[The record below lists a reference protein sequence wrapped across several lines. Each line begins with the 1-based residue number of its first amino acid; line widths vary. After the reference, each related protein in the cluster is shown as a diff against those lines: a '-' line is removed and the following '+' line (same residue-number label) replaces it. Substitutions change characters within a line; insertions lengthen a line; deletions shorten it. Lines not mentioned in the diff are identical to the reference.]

1 MELYK
6 QYRPATFDE
15 VRENAET
22 VAALRNM
29 TKDINKC
36 PHVFLFH
43 GPTGCGK
50 TTLARILANELGCKG
65 SDLKEMDFADF
76 RGIDAVREIKRA
88 FQYRPSQSTC
98 RFWIIDECHKMT
110 GDAQNAF
117 LKDLE
122 DTPKHVFI
130 ALCTS
135 EPTKLL
141 PTLRGRC
148 QQFQVNKLTEKGMT
162 RLLKS
167 IAKSE
172 GETLSTEI
180 YDTIVRNAHGHS
192 RNAIQLL
199 EKVLSVPEDLRE
211 EVAQQVELE
220 VIQSIELSRALIKG
234 ESWKNI
240 AKILTSLKDQEPES
254 IRRQVLGYAQA
265 ILLSGK
271 ADQRASAMLEE
282 FLEPTYDSGFPQI
295 VYACRSL
302 TNK

>member
-1 MELYK
+1 MPLY
-6 QYRPATFDE
+6 QDYRPATFDD

-22 VAALRNM
+22 VASLKNLV
-29 TKDINKC
+29 KDKNKC

-50 TTLARILANELGCKG
+50 TTLARILGTELGAKG
-65 SDLKEMDFADF
+65 QDLREMDFADF

-88 FQYRPSQSTC
+88 FQYKPLGSAC

-110 GDAQNAF
+110 TDAQNAF

-135 EPTKLL
+135 EPAKLI

-148 QQFQVNKLTEKGMT
+148 TQYQVNKLTDKGML

-167 IAKSE
+167 IVKAE
-172 GETLSTEI
+172 GDTLSNEI
-180 YDTIVRNAHGHS
+180 YETIVKNANGHS
-192 RNAIQLL
+192 RNAIVLL
-199 EKVLSVPEDLRE
+199 EKVLSCPEEQRE
-211 EVAQQVELE
+211 TIAEQAELE
-220 VIQSIELSRALIKG
+220 IIQSIELSRALIKG
-234 ESWKNI
+234 APWTAI
-240 AKILTSLKDQEPES
+240 AKILTLLKDQDPETL
-254 IRRQVLGYAQA
+254 RRQVLGYAQS

-271 ADQRASAMLEE
+271 ADPRASAMLEE
-282 FLEPTYDSGFPQI
+282 FIEPTYNSGFPQI
-295 VYACRSL
+295 VYACRCL
-302 TNK
+302 TQK